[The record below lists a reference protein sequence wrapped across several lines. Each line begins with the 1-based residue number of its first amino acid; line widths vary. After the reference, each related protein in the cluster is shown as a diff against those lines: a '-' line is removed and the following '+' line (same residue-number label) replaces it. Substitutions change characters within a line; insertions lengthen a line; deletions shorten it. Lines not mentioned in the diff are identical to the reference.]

1 MNNKKCD
8 IVLAIFVVKLLIEI
22 ANFVCICIL
31 VNSSKKNPFESHII
45 GNLENYFYIED
56 TNKIV
61 NNLLINKISTEEHIR
76 YKNKIIDPNL
86 KIKNET
92 FLRKLISKSTC
103 LEIREN
109 FEKFRGTKLSNI
121 FDLNYSKVHAFSI
134 ATLILTLVFFVL
146 IIFNS
151 ILSCM
156 DCYYYSLNSCK
167 KCLLILYLVI
177 FLLIYGARFI
187 LFLVLFYYM
196 EKGDLELYDD
206 FLDCKDV
213 KANFFKKISDIN
225 KLKNCF
231 YAFVILNFL
240 ELGIEKIEKY
250 LEFSEKNI
258 EEVKKQN
265 SQI

>member
-1 MNNKKCD
+1 MNNKKCNID
-8 IVLAIFVVKLLIEI
+8 LAIFIVKLLIEI

-45 GNLENYFYIED
+45 GNLENYFYVED
-56 TNKIV
+56 TNKID
-61 NNLLINKISTEEHIR
+61 NLLINKISTEEHIHD
-76 YKNKIIDPNL
+76 KNKTITSNL
-86 KIKNET
+86 EIKNET

-134 ATLILTLVFFVL
+134 ATLILTLVLFAF

-151 ILSCM
+151 ILSCTNW
-156 DCYYYSLNSCK
+156 YYFSFNSCK
-167 KCLLILYLVI
+167 KCFMILYLVI
-177 FLLIYGARFI
+177 FLLVYGARFV

-196 EKGDLELYDD
+196 EKGDLDLYDD

-213 KANFFKKISDIN
+213 KANVFKKISDIN
-225 KLKNCF
+225 KLRNCF
-231 YAFVILNFL
+231 YTFVILNFV

-258 EEVKKQN
+258 EEGKKQN
-265 SQI
+265 S